1 MNSTAPVGD
10 WQCIGC
16 SMAMPS
22 LNWNE
27 NSEED
32 PVDKD
37 FTENMRTSLT
47 AMKQDILDKL
57 VATNAEFRA
66 IVEEMDPKD
75 FADVASDD
83 VDRKMIEALGSQDLK
98 RLRSIEAALVRIQQG
113 RYGSCMMCSKRI
125 PRERLVALPYAVLC
139 IDCQKSEERR
149 NR

>member
-1 MNSTAPVGD
+1 M
-10 WQCIGC
+10 
-16 SMAMPS
+16 
-22 LNWNE
+22 
-27 NSEED
+27 
-32 PVDKD
+32 DKD
-37 FTENMRTSLT
+37 FTENMRESLV
-47 AMKQDILDKL
+47 AMKQEILDKL
-57 VATNAEFRA
+57 VESNADFRA

-113 RYGSCMMCSKRI
+113 RYGSCMKCSKRI
-125 PRERLVALPYAVLC
+125 PQERLVALPYAIMC

>member
-1 MNSTAPVGD
+1 MGR
-10 WQCIGC
+10 
-16 SMAMPS
+16 PS
-22 LNWNE
+22 RRGATRRGRSVDE
-27 NSEED
+27 TSEEG
-32 PVDKD
+32 PMDKD
-37 FTENMRTSLT
+37 FTEKMRESLT
-47 AMKQDILDKL
+47 SMKQEILDKL
-57 VATNAEFRA
+57 VATNADFRA

-113 RYGSCMMCSKRI
+113 RYGSCMKCSKRI
-125 PRERLVALPYAVLC
+125 PQERLEALPYAVLC